1 MYQPLLSVQNSVNFD
16 SGISYLAI
24 ILDVVDLAVR
34 RPGEHAEA
42 AAVPGTLHTAD
53 TRQYWII
60 CWRRR
65 NEDQWN
71 QYMSLVVARVRANRQ
86 FSVCEI

>member
-1 MYQPLLSVQNSVNFD
+1 LKKYYKLNIFICKTTEDVNVIAVVYQKLLSVQNSVSFD
-16 SGISYLAI
+16 SGICYLAI
-24 ILDVVDLAVR
+24 ILDVVDLAIR

-60 CWRRR
+60 
-65 NEDQWN
+65 
-71 QYMSLVVARVRANRQ
+71 
-86 FSVCEI
+86 I